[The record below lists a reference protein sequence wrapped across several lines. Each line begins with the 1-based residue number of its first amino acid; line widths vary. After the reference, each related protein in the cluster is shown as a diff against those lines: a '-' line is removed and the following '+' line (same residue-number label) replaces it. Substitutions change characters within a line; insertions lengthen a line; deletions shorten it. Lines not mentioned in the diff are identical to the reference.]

1 MKAALTRLSHFLF
14 LLVIFLQPAAMFYAS
29 LFLTKRGPLAKIWL
43 AAHWD
48 KKLTK
53 AHIFECNL
61 EITVE
66 SIISPKV
73 KLALRTSGHLLLGV
87 VRIYHRKA
95 KYLLADCNEALT
107 KIKITFRPGIVDL
120 SEENLEATYNDIT
133 LPEEFHDF
141 SNQLPDVNAIDV
153 AEHFTLN
160 QSTAEEITLREDVH
174 RVLKDNGF
182 GGYGMM
188 KNGGILDDNL
198 TSTSESIFP
207 QTPVKDPGYSTSEIV
222 TLSSNKNSF
231 QNDGFGDEGAADTL
245 EKLLSGEAENMFMDF
260 AEGIIKPLP
269 NNNSVSNMTGNSEG
283 LNFIHRVEHLP
294 CDQTTLLSNE
304 EKGFALQP
312 VDTTVS
318 SGKKRGKRRRNLT
331 VDCVKELDSK
341 TIREWISDFSDII
354 TTIDLAPPTKRLMIW
369 KESGGVEKLQSE
381 PAQYLI
387 SCRLLKL
394 FTRCLTK
401 GLPREVNGQSE
412 EFGREC
418 EIEAMR
424 SEPHNV
430 IADLPIMEEPSHM
443 HESTLIESDRSSI
456 DHTSMLIRKRSNKKD
471 KATEKGSP
479 ASEILTVHLTSVDL
493 PLEVSHPPTGQKRIG
508 EEMEDEPRRSH
519 YEAHNYDERKWN
531 KRTQLLLHNLQK
543 IHQSTSAKCFSL
555 LELCRNNNR
564 KQAAVK
570 FYSFLMLKKQSVLIF
585 SQIKPYADI
594 IAIPGPRFHL

>member
-245 EKLLSGEAENMFMDF
+245 GMCHVCLFK
-260 AEGIIKPLP
+260 
-269 NNNSVSNMTGNSEG
+269 
-283 LNFIHRVEHLP
+283 
-294 CDQTTLLSNE
+294 QT
-304 EKGFALQP
+304 
-312 VDTTVS
+312 
-318 SGKKRGKRRRNLT
+318 
-331 VDCVKELDSK
+331 
-341 TIREWISDFSDII
+341 
-354 TTIDLAPPTKRLMIW
+354 
-369 KESGGVEKLQSE
+369 
-381 PAQYLI
+381 
-387 SCRLLKL
+387 
-394 FTRCLTK
+394 
-401 GLPREVNGQSE
+401 
-412 EFGREC
+412 
-418 EIEAMR
+418 
-424 SEPHNV
+424 
-430 IADLPIMEEPSHM
+430 
-443 HESTLIESDRSSI
+443 
-456 DHTSMLIRKRSNKKD
+456 
-471 KATEKGSP
+471 
-479 ASEILTVHLTSVDL
+479 
-493 PLEVSHPPTGQKRIG
+493 
-508 EEMEDEPRRSH
+508 
-519 YEAHNYDERKWN
+519 
-531 KRTQLLLHNLQK
+531 
-543 IHQSTSAKCFSL
+543 
-555 LELCRNNNR
+555 
-564 KQAAVK
+564 
-570 FYSFLMLKKQSVLIF
+570 
-585 SQIKPYADI
+585 
-594 IAIPGPRFHL
+594 